1 MIVWQSFQK
10 LPSFVSFISPS
21 KPFRLI
27 GNRDF
32 KIQRRGRQ
40 RERQKTIVFISKTT
54 TLHVH
59 RTYFYISFPVY
70 ARLRREN
77 A

>member
-10 LPSFVSFISPS
+10 LLSFVSFISPF

-32 KIQRRGRQ
+32 KVQRRDGN
-40 RERQKTIVFISKTT
+40 
-54 TLHVH
+54 
-59 RTYFYISFPVY
+59 
-70 ARLRREN
+70 EN
-77 A
+77 VA

>member
-10 LPSFVSFISPS
+10 LLSFVSFISPS

-32 KIQRRGRQ
+32 KVQRRDGNENVALKVNLRPFSLH
-40 RERQKTIVFISKTT
+40 RNYSYPL
-54 TLHVH
+54 TLSNVGEP
-59 RTYFYISFPVY
+59 SWS
-70 ARLRREN
+70 
-77 A
+77 

>member
-10 LPSFVSFISPS
+10 LLSFVSFISPS

-32 KIQRRGRQ
+32 KVQRR
-40 RERQKTIVFISKTT
+40 ERRLKSEFV
-54 TLHVH
+54 
-59 RTYFYISFPVY
+59 SFQSS
-70 ARLRREN
+70 
-77 A
+77 